1 MQPQKIGTWTT
12 NDVLSLPDGLGGWIY
27 EPSDFNIRVGM
38 YMAKYGQEDSF
49 PYVMSNMW
57 NKPPP
62 VPPRFKMMWYD
73 MVMSCVHPA
82 IVVTGERPIHYD
94 YGIIPVNELK
104 FANRCVA
111 IVSQWHQFPIVDGY
125 MKAQRNMASYVP
137 QAKMLGAQYPVM
149 IGLLVME
156 KELRIVFETLNNY
169 LAYMEPK
176 LREQPFPMS
185 MRYRRR
191 CVANVHLKVIK
202 TIQSLVTRG
211 VTNTGDL
218 GKMAVSKKE
227 VFQSEYFLITIWDNI
242 ARVAEEVDPDYTLDH
257 PSTSLLENTS
267 NLKRDGQTSLLK
279 FFGDRTPNDI
289 RVLTTKKLS
298 REFALDHHEL
308 YRQVPGFNFLL
319 PRVYDLYVDSLEG
332 TGKDLSVRR
341 FTHASVSAMI
351 NDTDTFGPGEVDLPI
366 SDEDVHRHLSY
377 LALRLGFPDLTRS
390 ELWTVDHPIGIEA
403 ETTDG
408 IEGYRYH
415 IGRRSRDESSVTS
428 ASQELKRPKLQT
440 TIIDVESDDEDLR
453 AWIANLPENV
463 ADMEPIQLQAYQDL
477 TVPTTPAR
485 SEPQ

>member
-1 MQPQKIGTWTT
+1 MNHFEVTDLTTSGQLEEGNPSVEIHSPSILVGMERSGTQFVERSSPLHIPRNDALGRGSWEWWMQPQKIGTWTT

-169 LAYMEPK
+169 LAYMAPK
-176 LREQPFPMS
+176 FLRAAFP
-185 MRYRRR
+185 
-191 CVANVHLKVIK
+191 NVH
-202 TIQSLVTRG
+202 
-211 VTNTGDL
+211 
-218 GKMAVSKKE
+218 
-227 VFQSEYFLITIWDNI
+227 
-242 ARVAEEVDPDYTLDH
+242 
-257 PSTSLLENTS
+257 
-267 NLKRDGQTSLLK
+267 
-279 FFGDRTPNDI
+279 
-289 RVLTTKKLS
+289 
-298 REFALDHHEL
+298 AL
-308 YRQVPGFNFLL
+308 P
-319 PRVYDLYVDSLEG
+319 
-332 TGKDLSVRR
+332 
-341 FTHASVSAMI
+341 
-351 NDTDTFGPGEVDLPI
+351 
-366 SDEDVHRHLSY
+366 
-377 LALRLGFPDLTRS
+377 
-390 ELWTVDHPIGIEA
+390 
-403 ETTDG
+403 
-408 IEGYRYH
+408 
-415 IGRRSRDESSVTS
+415 
-428 ASQELKRPKLQT
+428 
-440 TIIDVESDDEDLR
+440 
-453 AWIANLPENV
+453 
-463 ADMEPIQLQAYQDL
+463 
-477 TVPTTPAR
+477 
-485 SEPQ
+485 